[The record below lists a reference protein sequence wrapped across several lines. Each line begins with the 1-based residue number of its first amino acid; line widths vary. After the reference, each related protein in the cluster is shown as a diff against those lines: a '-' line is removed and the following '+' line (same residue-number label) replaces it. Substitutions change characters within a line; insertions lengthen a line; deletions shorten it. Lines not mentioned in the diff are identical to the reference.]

1 LIVLSAVAPPV
12 DAVAHRA
19 FRLRSEG
26 FVSVPSA
33 LGPAAVADLVAG
45 LDRVYE
51 DEIAQGR
58 GGAGEP
64 MHLLGGI
71 GRENAF
77 LELVDHPAVFPV
89 IWGELGWNIHLY
101 HCHFDVTPPR
111 RQPRHHPAW
120 GWHQDGGRQNLE
132 LECAHRPRMS
142 LKVAFWLSDV
152 SVPGRGNML
161 IVPGSHER
169 NSLPRFEHPE
179 LGSDPPTGAVPVL
192 ASPGDALIF
201 DRRLWHSRS
210 DNLSEHTRR
219 AIFLAYS
226 YRWIRPR
233 DEFGIHPSSK
243 RFLSLSPVRRQLL
256 GEPAGRHH
264 QWDSSATP
272 YRCTQPSSKVDCW
285 IRPCRAT
292 GRRPARRP
300 AGLLA
305 QVSMNVPTAAL
316 RDERQPASEASAIA
330 SAPRQQRQK

>member
-12 DAVAHRA
+12 DVVAQRA

-26 FVSVPSA
+26 FVSVPGA

-58 GGAGEP
+58 GRAGAP

-71 GRENAF
+71 GRDNAF

-101 HCHFDVTPPR
+101 HCHLDVTPPR
-111 RQPRHHPAW
+111 RQPRHRSAW

-132 LECAHRPRMS
+132 LEGAPRPRMS

-152 SVPGRGNML
+152 SVPGRGNIL

-169 NSLPRFEHPE
+169 NTLARPEHPE
-179 LGSDPPTGAVPVL
+179 LGFDPPTGAVPVL
-192 ASPGDALIF
+192 ASPGDALIL

-219 AIFLAYS
+219 VIFLAYS

-233 DEFGIHPSSK
+233 DEFGIQPSNK

-264 QWDSSATP
+264 QWGLERDAVP
-272 YRCTQPSSKVDCW
+272 LYAALKQ
-285 IRPCRAT
+285 
-292 GRRPARRP
+292 G
-300 AGLLA
+300 GLLD
-305 QVSMNVPTAAL
+305 PTL
-316 RDERQPASEASAIA
+316 PSHR
-330 SAPRQQRQK
+330 